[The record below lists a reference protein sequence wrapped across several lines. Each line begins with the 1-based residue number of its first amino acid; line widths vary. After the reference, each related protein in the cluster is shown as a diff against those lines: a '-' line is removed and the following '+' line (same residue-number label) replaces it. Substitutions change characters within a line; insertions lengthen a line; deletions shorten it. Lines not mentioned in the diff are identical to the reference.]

1 MAAQPEII
9 EKQLP
14 LEPVASQLPV
24 KQDAFMVL
32 IDKAIDQGANA
43 DVVGKMLDHYER
55 WQKMQAKAAFDAAM
69 QNLRSVMP
77 KIVKKRTARVATKTG
92 GEYTYP
98 FANLEDCCE
107 TLDPHLL
114 ANGFSYT
121 WNSPQ
126 GSEKGLFVTCT
137 LKHKDGHSES
147 ATIGPA
153 PMDNSG
159 GKNPVQ
165 AVGSTMWYLQRY
177 SFCAVLGIAPRDMDT
192 DAGGAAKKKGGKM
205 DEKDLEERIA
215 HFDKLLSYQ
224 EVDAHYKASFQ
235 EARKAKDEDAEKALY
250 TAKRD
255 AYARLREKQ

>member
-1 MAAQPEII
+1 MATQTEFPIVEQMDR
-9 EKQLP
+9 KP
-14 LEPVASQLPV
+14 DS
-24 KQDAFMVL
+24 FMAL
-32 IDKAIDQGANA
+32 IDKAVAQNVSA
-43 DVVGKMLDHYER
+43 DVLGKMLDHYER
-55 WQKMQAKAAFDAAM
+55 WQKMQAKQAFDTAM
-69 QNLRSVMP
+69 QNLRAVMP
-77 KIVKKRTARVATKTG
+77 KIVKKRTAKVATKSG

-126 GSEKGLFVTCT
+126 GSEKGIFVTCI
-137 LKHKDGHSES
+137 LKHKDGHSEA

-177 SFCAVLGIAPRDMDT
+177 SFCAVLGIAPRNQDT
-192 DAGGAAKKKGGKM
+192 DAGCVPVVKSGGKM
-205 DEKDLEERIA
+205 DADELRERDE
-215 HFDKLLSYQ
+215 HFDKCLSYQ
-224 EVDAHYKASFQ
+224 EVDAHYSASFR
-235 EARKAKDEDAEKALY
+235 EAHQLKDQNAKDTFIA
-250 TAKRD
+250 AKKR

>member
-1 MAAQPEII
+1 MPQPEIL
-9 EKQLP
+9 EKQMP

-24 KQDAFMVL
+24 KQDDFMAL

-55 WQKMQAKAAFDAAM
+55 WQKMQAKAAFDTAM

-77 KIVKKRTARVATKTG
+77 KIVKKRTAKVATKSG

-177 SFCAVLGIAPRDMDT
+177 SFCAVLGIAPREQDT
-192 DAGGAAKKKGGKM
+192 DAGGVQPKKQGGKM
-205 DEKDLEERIA
+205 DADELAERDA
-215 HFDKLLSYQ
+215 HFDKCQSYQ
-224 EVDAHYKASFQ
+224 EVDAHYKASFE
-235 EARKAKDEDAEKALY
+235 EAYRLKDQNAKDTFIA
-250 TAKRD
+250 AKKR

>member
-1 MAAQPEII
+1 MATQYE
-9 EKQLP
+9 L
-14 LEPVASQLPV
+14 PVAKEMQV
-24 KQDAFMVL
+24 KPDAFMVL
-32 IDKAIDQGANA
+32 IDKAVNGGADA
-43 DVVGKMLDHYER
+43 DVVGKMLDHWER
-55 WQKMQAKAAFDAAM
+55 WQKLVAKKAFDDAM

-77 KIVKKRTARVATKTG
+77 KIVKKRLAKVQTKTG

-114 ANGFSYT
+114 AHGFSYT

-126 GSEKGLFVTCT
+126 GSEKGIFVTCT

-177 SFCAVLGIAPRDMDT
+177 SFCAVLGIAPRDKDT
-192 DAGGAAKKKGGKM
+192 DAGGQVQKGNRM
-205 DEKDLEERIA
+205 NAEELQERDE
-215 HFDKLLSYQ
+215 HFDKCTSYQ
-224 EVDAHYKASFQ
+224 EVDAHYKASFE
-235 EARKAKDEDAEKALY
+235 EAHKVKDQNAKDTFIA
-250 TAKRD
+250 AKKR
-255 AYARLREKQ
+255 AYARLRERQ